1 MVFFLIKK
9 GRGGVYVVMD
19 NASMK
24 IVLMYSLVRYKL
36 AHVIKAVMINPTVVQ
51 MPINDILY
59 KKYKRYI

>member
-1 MVFFLIKK
+1 MKK
-9 GRGGVYVVMD
+9 KREGGVYVVMD
-19 NASMK
+19 NTSMK
-24 IVLMYSLVRYKL
+24 IVLMYSLVRYKV

>member
-1 MVFFLIKK
+1 
-9 GRGGVYVVMD
+9 MD